1 VEQVKGSRK
10 PEVALK
16 EKGLTKVI
24 SLQKEQPK
32 IKDNLGARFLYR
44 WETKRKFLVC

>member
-1 VEQVKGSRK
+1 VGQVKGLRK
-10 PEVALK
+10 LEVGLK

-32 IKDNLGARFLYR
+32 IKDN
-44 WETKRKFLVC
+44 